1 MTPIVRHDFA
11 TPKGRRIAL
20 TRLGLGTAPLGN
32 IYASLP
38 QEQAAA
44 TLAAAW
50 DAGIRFFDTAPLYGL
65 GLAETRLNHLLH
77 GKPRADY
84 ALASKVGRLLRHRP
98 PGSLPARTHYFD
110 TPSREVVFDY
120 GYDGVMRSVEHS
132 LERLGADRFDILYV
146 HDLGTDT
153 HGSRAAADA
162 RLAEFLSGGMRALDE
177 LRSASV
183 VDAIGAGCNEW
194 EVCEALARS
203 ADVDVFLLAG
213 RYTLLE
219 QTAMSTFLP
228 LCAQRGIG
236 VVVGGPYNSG
246 ILAGGTTYNYRPA
259 PAAVIERVGR
269 LRAAAERHRFPI
281 EAAALAF
288 PLAHP
293 AVIAVV
299 PGAVTP
305 DEVRRNCAL
314 FSTRVPAAF
323 WSELSAQGLLAEG
336 APIPAGA

>member
-1 MTPIVRHDFA
+1 MTQIPRHDFI

-32 IYASLP
+32 IYAPLP
-38 QEQAAA
+38 QDQALA

-65 GLAETRLNHLLH
+65 GLAETRLNHLLR

-84 ALASKVGRLLRHRP
+84 ALASKVGRILRHRLPGTLP
-98 PGSLPARTHYFD
+98 PRTHYFD

-146 HDLGTDT
+146 HDLGADT
-153 HGSRAAADA
+153 HGSREAANA
-162 RLAEFLSGGMRALDE
+162 RLAEFLGGGMRALDE
-177 LRSASV
+177 LRSAGV

-194 EVCEALARS
+194 EVCEALARA

-219 QTAMSTFLP
+219 QTALSSFLP
-228 LCAQRGIG
+228 LCVERGIG

-269 LRAAAERHRFPI
+269 LRAAAQQHGIPI

-293 AVIAVV
+293 AVVAVV
-299 PGAVTP
+299 AGAVTP
-305 DEVRRNCAL
+305 DEVHRNRTL
-314 FSTRVPAAF
+314 FATPVPAAF
-323 WSELSAQGLLAEG
+323 WSELKALGLLAAD
-336 APIPAGA
+336 APAPAGA